1 MTDTLQ
7 FTMLTDAIGEL
18 VINQPKKRNALSAAM
33 WARLPGLLNEVAATE
48 GLKVLIVRGAG
59 DHFASGADISEFDTL
74 YATEESSAKISHD
87 IAAGMGALADF
98 PLPTIANIRGACV
111 GGGCGLALC
120 CDIRFA
126 DNTSKFAIT
135 PAKLGLVYP
144 FEDVQRLI
152 ETVGLANAK
161 DILLSARLIPAKDAR
176 KMGLINFRLKSDEL
190 NDAVMSYANSIA
202 GLSTQSA
209 QITKKMFAAYSAGQF
224 GDTEESKRW
233 FLEGFTSDDFK
244 EGYTA
249 FLEKRK
255 PNF

>member
-1 MTDTLQ
+1 MSDTLQ
-7 FTMLTDAIGEL
+7 FNLLTDNIGEI
-18 VINQPKKRNALSAAM
+18 VINQPRKRNALSADM
-33 WARLPGLLNEVAATE
+33 WARLPGILIGAANTD
-48 GLKVLIVRGAG
+48 GLKVLIIRGAG
-59 DHFASGADISEFDTL
+59 DHFASGADISEFSTL
-74 YATEESSAKISHD
+74 YATKESSARISQD
-87 IAAGMGALADF
+87 IAAGMKALAEF

-144 FEDVQRLI
+144 YEDVQRLI
-152 ETVGLANAK
+152 EIVGLPNAK
-161 DILLSARLIPAKDAR
+161 DILLSARLITAKTAK
-176 KMGLINFRLKSDEL
+176 KMGLINFRHKPDEL
-190 NDAVMSYANSIA
+190 NDAVMTYANGIA
-202 GLSTQSA
+202 ALSTQSA
-209 QITKKMFAAYSAGQF
+209 QITKKMFAAYSDGQF
-224 GDTEESKRW
+224 GDTPESQTW
-233 FLEGFTSDDFK
+233 FLEGFSSDDFK